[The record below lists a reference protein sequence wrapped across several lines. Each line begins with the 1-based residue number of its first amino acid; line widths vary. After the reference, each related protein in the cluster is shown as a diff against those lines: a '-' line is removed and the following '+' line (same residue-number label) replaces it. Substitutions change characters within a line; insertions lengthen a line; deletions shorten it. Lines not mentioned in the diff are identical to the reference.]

1 MRLGEW
7 EFHWPGKSR
16 ADLLR
21 VGAGILTWWGRY
33 HGHEGG
39 FLRARLI
46 PCTLDVLTPVI
57 SPKCKKKKKKKDL
70 ALAVERHIGEIVW
83 CAEIELLVGCA
94 HGDIRQLEVK
104 TLDELNMLAIAL
116 RK

>member
-57 SPKCKKKKKKKDL
+57 SPKCKKKKKKRFGAGCGKTHRGDSLVCRDRVACGMCTWRHQAAGSKD
-70 ALAVERHIGEIVW
+70 A
-83 CAEIELLVGCA
+83 
-94 HGDIRQLEVK
+94 
-104 TLDELNMLAIAL
+104 
-116 RK
+116 